1 MMVSRSSPGL
11 TAAERDALAQVLNI
25 THLSIGPR
33 LDAFERAA
41 AGLGVFATMAYND
54 FAVNGRWPE

>member
-1 MMVSRSSPGL
+1 V
-11 TAAERDALAQVLNI
+11 AKVLNT
-25 THLSIGPR
+25 THLSMGPR